1 QSRWSRTHQLRR
13 RLVNQKPPVLSPADE
28 IGQDPTHDVR
38 AEAAPSQRSR
48 HPPLLNLAGQIPQAP
63 QLLAGETTSG
73 SQLVF
78 AVDLL
83 ARKID
88 ELASPPFGLKL
99 MPQC

>member
-1 QSRWSRTHQLRR
+1 M
-13 RLVNQKPPVLSPADE
+13 NQKPPVLSPADE

-83 ARKID
+83 ERKID
-88 ELASPPFGLKL
+88 ELASHPFGLKL